1 MSILRL
7 TLLAFG
13 LIGWLLAAP
22 SLSEEPKRPQVAVLG
37 ATVEGVRNIP
47 LVGDQAVNVQQPTGS
62 LRQVKVGLVE
72 MAYNLD
78 IARVRQDRVDRFSR
92 TRMKCYEIRS
102 LEPDLPYCWAIWSPE
117 ALFNLRLFTDPAGG
131 SFLGWVHPGAVVSF
145 EDVSQPN
152 DRLEALTR
160 RLNAPGTPMS
170 QAVQLRPLIPEVVN
184 WGVNAL
190 YWDVR
195 LVSLR
200 KRNDGTFAL
209 VVSNPDGTKLYTIVG
224 QGGDWRLAEP
234 GEKAGPATGKPEGAT
249 AAPPNAPAQPP
260 ATAGGEARATK
271 PEPKPEDPKKTDQ

>member
-13 LIGWLLAAP
+13 LIGWLLASP
-22 SLSEEPKRPQVAVLG
+22 SLSEEPRREKVAVVG
-37 ATVEGVRNIP
+37 ATVEGLRVIP
-47 LVGDQAVNVQQPTGS
+47 PVGDRMVNVQQPKGS
-62 LRQVKVGLVE
+62 LRQVKVALVE
-72 MAYNLD
+72 IAYRLDLAQLRENKLD
-78 IARVRQDRVDRFSR
+78 IDTGTMR
-92 TRMKCYEIRS
+92 CYEIRS
-102 LEPDLPYCWAIWSPE
+102 LEPDLPYCWAIWTPE
-117 ALFNLRLFTDPAGG
+117 GLFNLRLFTDPAGG

-160 RLNAPGTPMS
+160 RLNVPGTPMS
-170 QAVQLRPLIPEVVN
+170 QAVQLRPLIPEVIN

-200 KRNDGTFAL
+200 KRDDGTFAL

-234 GEKAGPATGKPEGAT
+234 GEKAGPATGKPEAAT
-249 AAPPNAPAQPP
+249 AAVPNAPAPK
-260 ATAGGEARATK
+260 G
-271 PEPKPEDPKKTDQ
+271 PEPKAEETKRTDQ